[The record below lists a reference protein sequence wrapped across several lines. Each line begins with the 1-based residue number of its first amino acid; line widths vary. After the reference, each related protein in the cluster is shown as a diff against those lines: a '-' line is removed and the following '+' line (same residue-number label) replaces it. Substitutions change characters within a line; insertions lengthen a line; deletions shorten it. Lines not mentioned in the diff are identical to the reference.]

1 MTILIHFHHSQYRT
15 FKAYYLG
22 QVLPHRTSEF
32 PNLVSYTRFVE
43 LMPRVLLPLLFSFL
57 ACRGQ
62 CTGISFFLVNLVCGL
77 SAYCHQEKKPSIT
90 FPTEELALLTDGSE
104 DMMILV

>member
-1 MTILIHFHHSQYRT
+1 LGAAATCHFHHSQYRH

-22 QVLPHRTSEF
+22 QVLPHLKSEF

-57 ACRGQ
+57 EWRGS
-62 CTGISFFLVNLVCGL
+62 CTGISFMDSTVLDVC
-77 SAYCHQEKKPSIT
+77 Q
-90 FPTEELALLTDGSE
+90 
-104 DMMILV
+104 